1 MCKTLSVAA
10 ALVIGLCL
18 QSSFVS
24 AEEPQSDH
32 RNVLMKL
39 KLSVPENQKD
49 REYLGIKNSSG
60 KMSLAQIRA
69 EVLIIEIFSMYCPHC
84 QKHAPTANKLYHA
97 IDSRKEFRDK
107 IKYIGIGVGNSKY
120 EVGIFKQ
127 KYSPPFP
134 LFDDGAYTIANS
146 LSGIGTPHYVGIRT
160 DNGSKFEVFYSKS
173 GGFTDAEEFLNMI
186 VKESGI
192 QRGGSR

>member
-1 MCKTLSVAA
+1 MHKLLSIIA
-10 ALVIGLCL
+10 GLIVPCL
-18 QSSFVS
+18 FSSFLW
-24 AEEPQSDH
+24 AQEAQSDY
-32 RNVLMKL
+32 RNALMKL
-39 KLSVPENQKD
+39 TLYVPEDPKE
-49 REYLGIKNSSG
+49 REYLGIKSSSG
-60 KMSLAQIRA
+60 KMSLTQIKS
-69 EVLIIEIFSMYCPHC
+69 EILVIEIFSMYCPHC

-107 IKYIGIGVGNSKY
+107 IKFIGIGVGNSQY
-120 EVGIFKQ
+120 EVGIFRQ

-134 LFDDGAYTIANS
+134 LFDDRACVVANS
-146 LSGIGTPHYVGIRT
+146 FTGIRT
-160 DNGSKFEVFYSKS
+160 PYYLGIRVNNGSSFEIFYSNA